1 MIVSTTPSLEGYS
14 IQEYKGVVFG
24 EVIAGINLFKDFG
37 AGLTNLFGGRSDGY
51 EEELLNARSTAMA
64 EMEARAVQLG
74 ANAIVGVD
82 MDYEMLGSDNGM
94 MMVNVSGTAVVVEK
108 I

>member
-1 MIVSTTPSLEGYS
+1 
-14 IQEYKGVVFG
+14 
-24 EVIAGINLFKDFG
+24 
-37 AGLTNLFGGRSDGY
+37 
-51 EEELLNARSTAMA
+51 MA

-74 ANAIVGVD
+74 ANAVVGVD

>member
-1 MIVSTTPSLEGYS
+1 MIVSTTPSLEGYR

-64 EMEARAVQLG
+64 EMEGR
-74 ANAIVGVD
+74 VD

>member
-1 MIVSTTPSLEGYS
+1 MIVSTTPSLEGYR
-14 IQEYKGVVFG
+14 IQEYIGVVFG

-64 EMEARAVQLG
+64 EMEGRAVQLG
-74 ANAIVGVD
+74 ANAVVGVD